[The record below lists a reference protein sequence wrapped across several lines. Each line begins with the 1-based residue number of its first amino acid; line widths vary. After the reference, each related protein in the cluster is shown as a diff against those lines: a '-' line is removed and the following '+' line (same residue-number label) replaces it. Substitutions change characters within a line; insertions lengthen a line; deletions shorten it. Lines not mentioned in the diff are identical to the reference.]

1 MEVMLKKAKITNSIL
16 KQTKN
21 SHISDIQKGRV
32 LGFCQFEKFDF
43 IVLHR
48 PDINELSKFP
58 MYRDFKIRPSQSYDD
73 DKRRILDLHTE
84 FIGKIA
90 KTTSFGL
97 VLEKE
102 YEKIF
107 NVGNEYKFDRLHYYC
122 HLKNKYELSLIFIDE
137 KPITKNGVT
146 WFCLKEI
153 GNGCNGDWHWLTLNQ
168 ITVCE

>member
-73 DKRRILDLHTE
+73 DKRNVVQVSFDFRYSEVFFELQNESLALDFLE
-84 FIGKIA
+84 RLKVIKMNA
-90 KTTSFGL
+90 K
-97 VLEKE
+97 
-102 YEKIF
+102 
-107 NVGNEYKFDRLHYYC
+107 
-122 HLKNKYELSLIFIDE
+122 SLGQFY
-137 KPITKNGVT
+137 V
-146 WFCLKEI
+146 
-153 GNGCNGDWHWLTLNQ
+153 
-168 ITVCE
+168 